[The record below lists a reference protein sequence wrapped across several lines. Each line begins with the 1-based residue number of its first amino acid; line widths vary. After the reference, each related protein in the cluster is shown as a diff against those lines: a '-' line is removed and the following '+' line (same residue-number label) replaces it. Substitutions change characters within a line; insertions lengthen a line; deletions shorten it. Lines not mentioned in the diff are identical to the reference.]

1 MCLHEPPRR
10 FPPSQRAGGVAPA
23 AAAVTCR
30 RWTCTLT
37 TDERGSASSTISL
50 LERHVRCGGPH
61 AVVRVGAANRRR
73 SRAEWLARRPRVRG
87 RPCPRCPPAALG
99 GRTPR

>member
-1 MCLHEPPRR
+1 MKAATSSIFKNGKVAVPCQGCALYMCLHEPPRR

-30 RWTCTLT
+30 RWRCTLT

-50 LERHVRCGGPH
+50 LERHVRCGGP
-61 AVVRVGAANRRR
+61 R
-73 SRAEWLARRPRVRG
+73 SEEHTSELPSLAYFV
-87 RPCPRCPPAALG
+87 C
-99 GRTPR
+99 